1 CVRGQDDGRFF
12 GFSNVA
18 RGQLQK
24 ATSFVLV
31 PAVRDAA
38 TDAQDSKN
46 TAVGQLMELIV
57 RSAIQQRQDIK
68 TFEAEALE
76 EFKRLTSS
84 DNLPE
89 LGQMEQSLSDTL
101 KQMYADSSVSLNWR
115 SQDGFSLPL
124 PMADVNL
131 LDDGL
136 AVPVD
141 YAGHGLQRAFIIA
154 LLQHL
159 AHASFISSKE
169 QLDEAEAANENPAE
183 TRQQDAGQLPGL
195 ILAIEEPELYQHPTK
210 QRHFAR
216 VLHELSQGHL
226 PGMATRTQMI
236 LATHSPHFAAID
248 RSDDVRILRRSRTH
262 AGQPRET
269 TCSIVDLQS
278 IVAQLEKAQGKP
290 DGSFTVQSLKPR
302 LHIIGS
308 ELAEGFFAKAIVL
321 VEGPGDRAALMAA
334 AQLSGRQF
342 EKEGIAVLP
351 VGSKNNLDRPW
362 AIFSSLDIPTYV
374 LWDCDIEKEKKDKKG
389 NIKAS
394 NVYLQKLMGLPEP
407 HEDYPNFNKSNCAC
421 FVNNIETLIRQEIG
435 NEILNEILEEKVNTY
450 ELRGQDEA
458 LKNPEVLSQILA
470 NADEKGARSNTLAE
484 IIDHIFALLDKED
497 REAVQRAA

>member
-1 CVRGQDDGRFF
+1 MLGRDDGRFF

-68 TFEAEALE
+68 KFEAEALE
-76 EFKRLTSS
+76 KFKQLTSS

-159 AHASFISSKE
+159 ARASFVSSKE
-169 QLDEAEAANENPAE
+169 QPDDAEAEDENPAE
-183 TRQQDAGQLPGL
+183 DVQREAGQLPGL

-216 VLHELSQGHL
+216 VLHELSHGHL
-226 PGMATRTQMI
+226 PGMATSTQMI

-248 RSDDVRILRRSRTH
+248 RSEDVRILRRSRTSPE
-262 AGQPRET
+262 QPRET
-269 TCSIVDLQS
+269 ACSIVDLQL
-278 IVAQLEKAQGKP
+278 IAAQLEKAHGKP
-290 DGSFTVQSLKPR
+290 EGSFTVQSLKPR

-308 ELAEGFFAKAIVL
+308 ELAEGFL
-321 VEGPGDRAALMAA
+321 LPRQSCLSRGP
-334 AQLSGRQF
+334 
-342 EKEGIAVLP
+342 V
-351 VGSKNNLDRPW
+351 
-362 AIFSSLDIPTYV
+362 
-374 LWDCDIEKEKKDKKG
+374 IE
-389 NIKAS
+389 
-394 NVYLQKLMGLPEP
+394 PP
-407 HEDYPNFNKSNCAC
+407 
-421 FVNNIETLIRQEIG
+421 
-435 NEILNEILEEKVNTY
+435 
-450 ELRGQDEA
+450 
-458 LKNPEVLSQILA
+458 
-470 NADEKGARSNTLAE
+470 
-484 IIDHIFALLDKED
+484 
-497 REAVQRAA
+497 